1 MRLRTALSLLA
12 ALALAA
18 VAGCG
23 GNGDDDGG
31 REYTTKQVVDH
42 FVAEGGAGLFKSENS
57 SPAADILR
65 VPTDL
70 QPVFGGFE
78 VYVFKPQGGEEAL
91 TELLGEDDPDER
103 GIYWRRDQQGL
114 HVAHTKY
121 GANVVVAW
129 FAGEERTVDER
140 WERLHRVMSALEA
153 PDDSGE

>member
-1 MRLRTALSLLA
+1 MRLRTAVCLLA

-23 GNGDDDGG
+23 GDGDSG

-70 QPVFGGFE
+70 QSVFGGFE
-78 VYVFKPQGGEEAL
+78 VYVFKPEGREEVL

-103 GIYWRRDQQGL
+103 GIYWGRDQQRL
-114 HVAHTKY
+114 HVARTKY
-121 GANVVVAW
+121 GSNVVLAW
-129 FAGEERTVDER
+129 FAGDKRTVDER

-153 PDDSGE
+153 PHDSGE